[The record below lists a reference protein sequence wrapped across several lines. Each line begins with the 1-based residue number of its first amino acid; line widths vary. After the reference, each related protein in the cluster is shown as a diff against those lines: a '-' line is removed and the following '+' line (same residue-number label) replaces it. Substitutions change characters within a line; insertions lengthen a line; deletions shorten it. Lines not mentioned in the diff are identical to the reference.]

1 MKANFDKCF
10 EWLLAHEGGFVDH
23 PEDPGGMTNLGITR
37 QTLERFLWRDVTEGE
52 MRSLTP
58 AAVEPVYRALYWD
71 KVRADDLPSG
81 VDWAVFDWAVNS
93 GPPRAAKALQ
103 SLVGVTPDGA
113 VGPITLGA
121 VVQHKPS
128 DLIDQLHAKRE
139 AFYRSLTTF
148 NIFGRGWLR
157 RNDATKKQAYLL
169 L

>member
-1 MKANFDKCF
+1 MKANFDKCL

-23 PEDPGGMTNLGITR
+23 PKDPGGMTNLGVTR
-37 QTLERFLWRDVTEGE
+37 RTLERFLWRDVTEGE

-58 AAVEPVYRALYWD
+58 AAVEPVYRALYWG
-71 KVRADDLPSG
+71 KVRADNLPSG
-81 VDWAVFDWAVNS
+81 IDWAVFDWAVNS

>member
-58 AAVEPVYRALYWD
+58 AVVEPVYRALYWG
-71 KVRADDLPSG
+71 KVRADNLPSG
-81 VDWAVFDWAVNS
+81 IDWAVFDWAVNS

-121 VVQHKPS
+121 VVQHNHPTLS
-128 DLIDQLHAKRE
+128 TSCTLSAR
-139 AFYRSLTTF
+139 RST
-148 NIFGRGWLR
+148 
-157 RNDATKKQAYLL
+157 AA
-169 L
+169 